1 MKKIEIIKAIAEHE
15 DHTIQKG
22 LFGELIVNA
31 CIEELNKPFNLE
43 QVKTLIDSASYL
55 INQIETCERCA
66 KLSRLVGP
74 SDCGMNSEDYLRQS
88 NKYVESLIKTIEEL

>member
-22 LFGELIVNA
+22 LFGDVIVKA
-31 CIEELNKPFNLE
+31 CIEELKKPFNLE
-43 QVKTLIDSASYL
+43 KTKSLIDSASYL

-66 KLSRLVGP
+66 KLSRIVGP
-74 SDCGMNSEDYLRQS
+74 SECGMTEEYYLRQS
-88 NKYVESLIKTIEEL
+88 KKYTESLIKTIEEL